1 MHRSR
6 QASKREI
13 WMRRLW
19 SIEALDWLSTFL
31 LLKVGPNR
39 IQIFCWEGRDSN
51 RLRHRM
57 ENLHFIGKGLPF
69 LGFHHMYE

>member
-1 MHRSR
+1 
-6 QASKREI
+6 
-13 WMRRLW
+13 MRRQW

-39 IQIFCWEGRDSN
+39 IQIFCWEGRGSN

-57 ENLHFIGKGLPF
+57 ENLHFIGKGPPF
-69 LGFHHMYE
+69 LVFHHMYE